1 MLKPLPADKWNF
13 TTAAHLL
20 NRAGFGGTPPEIEKL
35 AEMGPDRAVSC
46 LVDYDKIPDPTLSP
60 NWAKPDP
67 ERMEKF
73 AALRRTNQELRQAKG
88 DQRKELEEKR
98 REMQREQRQ
107 MQQQHL
113 LELRDWW
120 LQRMVKGP
128 RPLQEKMTLFWHG
141 HFATSVQK
149 VRDAYFIWLQ
159 NDTFRRLA
167 LGRWLQLAP
176 TSRKSVPAAAEGSVT
191 IWTAARALAGLSL
204 GSLSG
209 KSFAANATVTSSSV
223 VRWKLTP
230 LGESLTGWTLNRV
243 QQKFEYRSA
252 IHDAGLKTL
261 LGRSGNLT
269 GNDVLEQI
277 VAQPQAGH
285 FICAKLWT
293 FFAAENPSNE
303 LVSALAGTFREGN
316 SYFRPLLRAIF
327 RSEEFYAPEVIR
339 AQVKSPAQ
347 WLAGS
352 LRMLE
357 RDLPPPLMTTA
368 ALRQLGQDLFA
379 PPNVK
384 GWDGGVAWI
393 TTNNLLNRYNFAA
406 VLVLG
411 RKAAPA
417 ITAAAGR
424 KEQAKRIQ
432 ERLDRIKNQEA
443 PVDAGKLFPPEL
455 RKDPETFIAALEKR
469 FLQSRLR
476 DKQAAAIRDYLEDEG
491 DLDDEV
497 VLNAIRLIM
506 STPDFQLT

>member
-1 MLKPLPADKWNF
+1 
-13 TTAAHLL
+13 
-20 NRAGFGGTPPEIEKL
+20 
-35 AEMGPDRAVSC
+35 
-46 LVDYDKIPDPTLSP
+46 
-60 NWAKPDP
+60 
-67 ERMEKF
+67 
-73 AALRRTNQELRQAKG
+73 
-88 DQRKELEEKR
+88 
-98 REMQREQRQ
+98 MQREQRQ

-113 LELRDWW
+113 LELRVWW

-141 HFATSVQK
+141 HFATSIQK

-167 LGRWLQLAP
+167 MGHWLQLLTAVAKDP
-176 TSRKSVPAAAEGSVT
+176 AMLSWLDQAESRKEHPNENFAREVMELFSLGEGHYTEKDVT
-191 IWTAARALAGLSL
+191 EAARA
-204 GSLSG
+204 
-209 KSFAANATVTSSSV
+209 
-223 VRWKLTP
+223 
-230 LGESLTGWTLNRV
+230 LTGWTLNRV

-252 IHDAGLKTL
+252 IHDAGLKTV
-261 LGRSGNLT
+261 LGRSGNLS

-277 VAQPQAGH
+277 VAQPQAAR

-293 FFAAENPSNE
+293 FFAAENPPDE

-327 RSEEFYAPEVIR
+327 RSEEFYAPGVIR
-339 AQVKSPAQ
+339 AQVKSPTQ

-357 RDLPPPLMTTA
+357 RDLPPPLMSTA

-406 VLVLG
+406 ILVLG
-411 RKAAPA
+411 RNAARA
-417 ITAAAGR
+417 ITAAAG
-424 KEQAKRIQ
+424 KTEQAKRMQ
-432 ERLDRIKNQEA
+432 ERLDRIKNQAA
-443 PVDAGKLFPPEL
+443 PVDVRKLFPPEL
-455 RKDPETFIAALEKR
+455 RMDPETFIAALEKR

-491 DLDDEV
+491 DMEDEV